1 VKRESQE
8 DLQSLYELLGKIIE
22 SPALVRSLLKARSVE
37 GFIGVLEGAWCGET
51 EEEVHS
57 SASWYLEGDDN

>member
-1 VKRESQE
+1 
-8 DLQSLYELLGKIIE
+8 
-22 SPALVRSLLKARSVE
+22 
-37 GFIGVLEGAWCGET
+37 LEGAWCGET